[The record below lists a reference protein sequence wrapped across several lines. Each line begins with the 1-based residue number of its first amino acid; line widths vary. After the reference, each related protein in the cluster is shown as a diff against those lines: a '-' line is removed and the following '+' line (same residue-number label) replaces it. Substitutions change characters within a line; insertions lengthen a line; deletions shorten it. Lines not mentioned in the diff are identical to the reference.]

1 MTNWL
6 LVAGTGA
13 NGETWWIAAIKA
25 VIVINLVLATFAYL
39 TLAERKVMGRMQ
51 LRYGP
56 NRAGKFGLLQ
66 PIADL
71 MKLIRK
77 ESFFPAAAVDSLYII
92 SPFLAAFTALTTFSV
107 IPWGPG
113 WVIGGYQV
121 NGYVADLPIALILI
135 FAIGS
140 LGIYG
145 FIIGGWASDSKYSL
159 LGAMRTC
166 AQLVSYEVSLALSVL
181 GVVMMAKSLSL
192 VDIVAA
198 QGVDVWYVIPQFVGF
213 AIFLLAG
220 TAETARAPF
229 DLPEAEQEL
238 VAGYHT
244 EYGGMRFGLFSMS
257 EYINLI
263 TLSALAVSLFLGG
276 WHGPLLPGPIWFL
289 IKLFLLLFLF
299 IWMRTTLPRLR
310 YDQLMRFGWKIL
322 LPAATINAVVTA
334 ILVVWL

>member
-1 MTNWL
+1 MTTPQ
-6 LVAGTGA
+6 V
-13 NGETWWIAAIKA
+13 EWWVSLIQAF
-25 VIVINLVLATFAYL
+25 VIINLVMVTFAYL

-56 NRAGKFGLLQ
+56 NRAGPFGLLQ

-71 MKLIRK
+71 LKLLHK
-77 ESFFPAAAVDSLYII
+77 ESFQPASAIDWAFIAG
-92 SPFLAAFTALTTFSV
+92 PFLAVFTALTTFSV
-107 IPWGPG
+107 IPFGPG
-113 WVIGGYQV
+113 WEIGGVYVPGQ
-121 NGYVADLPIALILI
+121 VADLDIALILI

-140 LGIYG
+140 IGVYG
-145 FIIGGWASDSKYSL
+145 FILGGWSSDSKYAL
-159 LGAMRTC
+159 LGSMRTC

-181 GVVMMAKSLSL
+181 GVVIMAGTLSL
-192 VDIVAA
+192 TEIVAA
-198 QGVDVWYVIPQFVGF
+198 QDDTWWYAAPQIVGL
-213 AIFLLAG
+213 IVFLLAG

-263 TLSALAVSLFLGG
+263 TLSALCVTLFLGG
-276 WHGPLLPGPIWFL
+276 WHGPGYDGPSWTAPLWFVG
-289 IKLFLLLFLF
+289 KLGFLLFIF

-310 YDQLMRFGWKIL
+310 YDQLMRFGWKVL
-322 LPAATINAVVTA
+322 LPVATINAVITA
-334 ILVVWL
+334 ILVVAL